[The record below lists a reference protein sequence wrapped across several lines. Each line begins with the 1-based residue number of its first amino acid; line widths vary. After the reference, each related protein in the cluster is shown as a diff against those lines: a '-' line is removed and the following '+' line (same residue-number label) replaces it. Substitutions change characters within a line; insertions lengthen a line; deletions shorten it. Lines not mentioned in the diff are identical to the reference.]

1 MNPFHSSPQLQ
12 LFLQQLPPA
21 TWSRPMI
28 LKRSKLQPGDI
39 PPPLSEAKSSLP
51 ADIQQQVRRQ
61 PLPESKHRKN
71 YLFKVGRGMNANEN
85 VIRRHSLWI
94 HHDTQN
100 VTREKQ
106 SHRLPPSFYTL
117 LVYPAGGAS
126 TWKRTGRGWPG
137 WPTKTSDSSLIGN
150 YSRRTRNHRC
160 RLYQLPEA
168 KNLPVG

>member
-61 PLPESKHRKN
+61 PLPESEELFIQSGPGNECERKC
-71 YLFKVGRGMNANEN
+71 YSTAQFVDSSRYTKRYSRKA
-85 VIRRHSLWI
+85 IS
-94 HHDTQN
+94 
-100 VTREKQ
+100 
-106 SHRLPPSFYTL
+106 PPSPIIL
-117 LVYPAGGAS
+117 YPS
-126 TWKRTGRGWPG
+126 RL
-137 WPTKTSDSSLIGN
+137 SSRWGQHLETNG
-150 YSRRTRNHRC
+150 
-160 RLYQLPEA
+160 
-168 KNLPVG
+168 